1 MNVHERPHTAIE
13 ASEAESLVSGYY
25 PDGYRTL
32 GLRLGSALL
41 RQRLIEQ
48 THHVAGASHQEDFF
62 RRIDRHVDFDRL
74 VNLAVKL
81 AGCHGWGYRNF
92 QDLRIVEHRLCH
104 PRLPRELEGFRI
116 LQLSD
121 IHLDLDP
128 QITPII
134 QQKLDG
140 LNYDVAV
147 ITGDFRN
154 TTDADHE
161 LSVRETQ
168 ALISSIRRPLFGVL
182 GNHDF
187 IEIVLPLEQAGLRFL
202 LNEVEVLTHNGAEL
216 HLGGVDDPH
225 FYKTHDLAR
234 VREAIPDHA
243 FSILLC
249 HSPETYR
256 ESAAHGFDIMLS
268 GHTHGGQIC
277 LPGGIALITVCK
289 VPRRLVKGGWKY
301 HDLVGYTSPGTGSC
315 GVPLRFFCPPEITLH
330 TLHRAA

>member
-1 MNVHERPHTAIE
+1 MNVRKRRVQSIE
-13 ASEAESLVSGYY
+13 ASSAESLVGSYY
-25 PDGYRTL
+25 PEGYGIL
-32 GLRLGSALL
+32 GQRLGNALL
-41 RQRLIEQ
+41 RQRLVEQ

-62 RRIDRHVDFDRL
+62 RWVDRLVDFDRF
-74 VNLAVKL
+74 VSGFVRF
-81 AGCHGWGYRNF
+81 AGCYGWGYCNF
-92 QDLRIVEHRLCH
+92 RDLRIVEHRLSH
-104 PRLPRELEGFRI
+104 PRLPRPLEGMRI

-128 QITPII
+128 QITAVI
-134 QQKLDG
+134 QQKLSG
-140 LNYDVAV
+140 LDYDLAV

-154 TTDADHE
+154 TTDTDHE

-168 ALISSIRRPLFGVL
+168 TLISSIRRPIFGVL

-187 IEIVLPLEQAGLRFL
+187 IEIVLPLEKSGLRFL
-202 LNEVEVLTHNGAEL
+202 LNEVEVVSHNGTEL
-216 HLGGVDDPH
+216 YLGGVDDPH

-234 VREAIPDHA
+234 VREAIPDNA

-256 ESAAHGFDIMLS
+256 ETAAHGFDIMLS

-277 LPGGIALITVCK
+277 LPGGIALIKVCK
-289 VPRRLVKGGWKY
+289 VPNRLLKGGWQY
-301 HDLVGYTSPGTGSC
+301 HHLVGYTSPGTGSC

-330 TLHRAA
+330 TLHRAV